1 MVIHLRNKEQ
11 TYTQKY
17 TMLFMS
23 VFTLLP

>member
-23 VFTLLP
+23 VFTSLP